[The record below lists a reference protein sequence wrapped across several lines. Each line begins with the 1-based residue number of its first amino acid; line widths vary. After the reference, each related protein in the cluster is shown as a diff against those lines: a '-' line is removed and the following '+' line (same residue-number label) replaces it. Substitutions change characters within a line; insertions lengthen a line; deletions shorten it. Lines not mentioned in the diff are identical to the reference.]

1 MEFINRILE
10 ELNQDGLI
18 RGFKTITAVKD
29 ARVKIAG
36 RWYISFCSN
45 DYLGLS
51 QHPVLVRAAIQATRK
66 MGSGSGASR
75 LLAGTLK
82 YHRQLEES
90 LAKFKQVR
98 DALVFTSGYIAN
110 LAVITAL
117 INRHDRI
124 FCDEFNHASL
134 VDAARLTR
142 ARLFVYK
149 HRDMDDLGKKLKVK
163 RQKAKSRKFIITDT
177 VFSMDG
183 DIAPL
188 PDIVRLAKR
197 YNAYTIIDE
206 AHGTGVLG
214 KRGHGTAEHFG
225 VEKDIDIIIGT
236 FSKALGSLGGFV
248 TGSHKFITYLKT
260 KSRPFIY
267 TTALPPGVCAAG
279 IAGLK
284 VIKTQPFLRER
295 LWQNTNYIKQQLRA
309 KGFDLRGSETPIIP
323 ILIGST
329 KQTLKIADSLWRKGI
344 FLPAIR
350 PPTVP
355 EGQGRLRL
363 TITALHTRTELDKLV
378 ILLSKLYHLVDPS
391 KISSDRASGFF
402 E

>member
-1 MEFINRILE
+1 MEFINHDLRQLTQE
-10 ELNQDGLI
+10 GLL
-18 RGFKTITAVKD
+18 RDFKTITAVKS
-29 ARVKIAG
+29 ARVKIG
-36 RWYISFCSN
+36 SKWYTSFCSN
-45 DYLGLS
+45 DYLGLA
-51 QHPVLVRAAIQATRK
+51 QHPALARAAIEATRQ

-82 YHRQLEES
+82 YHRQLEEA
-90 LAKFKQVR
+90 LARFKRTQ
-98 DALVFTSGYIAN
+98 DAMVFTSGYIAN

-117 INRHDRI
+117 INRQDQI

-142 ARLFVYK
+142 ARLFIYK
-149 HRDMDDLGKKLKVK
+149 HRDMHHLEKGLKKSAIRN
-163 RQKAKSRKFIITDT
+163 RQPARRSGGSAIRRFIITDT

-214 KRGHGTAEHFG
+214 KRGHGAAEHFG
-225 VEKDIDIIIGT
+225 LEKDIDIIIGT

-279 IAGLK
+279 FAGLK
-284 VIKTQPFLRER
+284 ITQRDTSLRKK
-295 LWQNTNYIKQQLRA
+295 LWQNTDYIRGRLL
-309 KGFDLRGSETPIIP
+309 GEGLDLGDSATPIIP
-323 ILIGST
+323 VLIGET
-329 KQTLKIADSLWRKGI
+329 NKTLKIADVLWRKGI

-363 TITALHTRTELDKLV
+363 TITALHTKSQLDKLV
-378 ILLSKLYHLVDPS
+378 THLVNQLS
-391 KISSDRASGFF
+391 
-402 E
+402 